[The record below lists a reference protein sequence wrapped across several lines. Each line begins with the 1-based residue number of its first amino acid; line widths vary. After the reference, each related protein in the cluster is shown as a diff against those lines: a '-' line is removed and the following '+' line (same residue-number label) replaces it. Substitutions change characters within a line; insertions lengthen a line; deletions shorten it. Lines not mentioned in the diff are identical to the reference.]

1 MSGCAHR
8 PSAPTPSGPRPFNA
22 AEALAPLPTRLS
34 ERDTGRLEPALL
46 SAQPSLLMSMLYIW
60 FQVCV
65 VHAHVCLCV
74 HVCLCIC
81 MWADTCVPACV
92 HVQACVHGVHGQWDR
107 EGTQYRASCACIHS
121 SVTQDPARA
130 WLVASA
136 LRHGSVKEDSAL
148 CTFLRGPCRFC
159 RSSPRMTAWNMQIT
173 GEVTSCQACCFTAP
187 CESAKPFLV
196 DSFPGNN
203 DRESEAFFFF

>member
-46 SAQPSLLMSMLYIW
+46 SAQPSVLMSMLYIW

-65 VHAHVCLCV
+65 VHTHVCLCV

-92 HVQACVHGVHGQWDR
+92 HVQACVHGVRGQWDR

-130 WLVASA
+130 WLEASA
-136 LRHGSVKEDSAL
+136 LRHGSIKEDSAL

-159 RSSPRMTAWNMQIT
+159 EEQPRDDSLEHANYWWGDFVPSMLFHSSLWICQTVPCRFFSRKQRQGIRS
-173 GEVTSCQACCFTAP
+173 
-187 CESAKPFLV
+187 L
-196 DSFPGNN
+196 
-203 DRESEAFFFF
+203 FF